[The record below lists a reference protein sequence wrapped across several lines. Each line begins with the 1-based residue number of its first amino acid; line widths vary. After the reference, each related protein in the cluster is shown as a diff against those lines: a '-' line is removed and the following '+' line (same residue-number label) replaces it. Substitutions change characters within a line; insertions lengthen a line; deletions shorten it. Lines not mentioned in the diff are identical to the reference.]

1 MKERE
6 RLNEKMKKRETDRKK
21 RETERKKE
29 TNRQKERK
37 RERKKETDRQTDRK
51 KERKRERK
59 KERER
64 ERRGRLLSSSFR
76 EFLPSKLDQL
86 DLQKKDR
93 MKPDHFFQS
102 DTSPRRGGGG
112 LIVKVK
118 VCFFAKTDV
127 SSRQLWPF

>member
-1 MKERE
+1 
-6 RLNEKMKKRETDRKK
+6 MKKRKKERQTEK
-21 RETERKKE
+21 RERQKERKKE
-29 TNRQKERK
+29 RDRQTEREKERK
-37 RERKKETDRQTDRK
+37 RERKK
-51 KERKRERK
+51 
-59 KERER
+59 

-118 VCFFAKTDV
+118 VCFFAKTDI